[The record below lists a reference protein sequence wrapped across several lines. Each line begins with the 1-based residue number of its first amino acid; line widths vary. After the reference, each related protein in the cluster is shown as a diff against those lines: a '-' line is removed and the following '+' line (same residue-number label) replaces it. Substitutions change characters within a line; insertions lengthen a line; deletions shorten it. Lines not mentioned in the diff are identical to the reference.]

1 VENLRFRLPKEPA
14 KTHDK
19 CPSRSDVA
27 HRFPATPRQIFRGL
41 AATQDDVNF
50 SSIPRANAP

>member
-14 KTHDK
+14 KTHNK
-19 CPSRSDVA
+19 CPSRSDA
-27 HRFPATPRQIFRGL
+27 ANRFPAAPRQILRGL
-41 AATQDDVNF
+41 TATPDDVNF